1 MRSKARHGPRRA
13 VSSSKTG
20 TASHLRSACQRNSAI
35 RVRSC
40 VSFRPGLM
48 AEVHGARLWLSRV
61 RPWRAWPFCNIT
73 LLRFFAFYGG
83 RDAHVEGTSKLGHP
97 RHGECGLRQSPG
109 RDVQPRLHCAGVL
122 PRNVL
127 GFKPQMRDVSVALH
141 SDHDWH
147 AGLLRG
153 QAATLTPCFS
163 TTFLSSPLAGQATT
177 W

>member
-61 RPWRAWPFCNIT
+61 RPRLALLQQSSLCFVSLHSMVAAMPTSKALRSLAILATANVAFGNHQGETCSPACTAPAFC
-73 LLRFFAFYGG
+73 
-83 RDAHVEGTSKLGHP
+83 HGTSW
-97 RHGECGLRQSPG
+97 
-109 RDVQPRLHCAGVL
+109 A
-122 PRNVL
+122 
-127 GFKPQMRDVSVALH
+127 
-141 SDHDWH
+141 
-147 AGLLRG
+147 
-153 QAATLTPCFS
+153 
-163 TTFLSSPLAGQATT
+163 SSLKCET
-177 W
+177 